1 MTTIESKPK
10 ILLIHGFG
18 GGVHE
23 VQPLADDLVAQGYQV
38 ACPVLAG
45 HAPLGGRVDRRILS
59 RARWTDWVED
69 AHRELQHLVC
79 ATESGQLQDSS
90 DSDVVATDSDVV
102 VIGFSMGGLIAFQLA
117 AQQSGNDPSAAQQ
130 SGDDPALSGNRIQ
143 SVITINTP
151 IYYWNLLQVARNLL
165 DDLGN
170 RRLDHTRRYFRA
182 KGNSPIP
189 AMLEFLKLLRNTKR
203 LLPRVNSPLLLLQ
216 AKDDDTVRL
225 SSVNY
230 LLSHLGSEQK
240 SARFMKKGGHL
251 ILHSEQAQEVSDLV
265 SAFLMQ

>member
-1 MTTIESKPK
+1 MTTLESQPK

-38 ACPVLAG
+38 SCPVLAG

-59 RARWTDWVED
+59 RSKWTDWVED
-69 AHRELQHLVC
+69 AKMALQQLASELEPS
-79 ATESGQLQDSS
+79 ESQDTP
-90 DSDVVATDSDVV
+90 VPEVV

-117 AQQSGNDPSAAQQ
+117 SSQFAGSQTANSMPDSQTANSLTGSPKIRSI
-130 SGDDPALSGNRIQ
+130 L
-143 SVITINTP
+143 TINTP
-151 IYYWNLLQVARNLL
+151 IYYWNLLQVAKNLL
-165 DDLGN
+165 DDLSHL
-170 RRLDHTRRYFRA
+170 RLDHTQRYLRA
-182 KGNSPIP
+182 KDNSPIP

-203 LLPRVNSPLLLLQ
+203 LLPQVNCPALILQ

-230 LLSHLGSEQK
+230 LLSHLGSSQK
-240 SARFMKKGGHL
+240 SAKFIGRGGHL
-251 ILHSEQAQEVSDLV
+251 ILHSDQASEV
-265 SAFLMQ
+265 MQITSENLLALP

>member
-1 MTTIESKPK
+1 MTTLESQPK

-59 RARWTDWVED
+59 RSKWTDWVED
-69 AHRELQHLVC
+69 AHMELQ
-79 ATESGQLQDSS
+79 QN
-90 DSDVVATDSDVV
+90 DSDVV

-117 AQQSGNDPSAAQQ
+117 SRQLADSQTANSLTGTPKIRS
-130 SGDDPALSGNRIQ
+130 I
-143 SVITINTP
+143 ITINTP
-151 IYYWNLLQVARNLL
+151 IYYWNLLQVAKNLL
-165 DDLGN
+165 DDL
-170 RRLDHTRRYFRA
+170 RHISLDHTKRYLRA

-189 AMLEFLKLLRNTKR
+189 AMLEFLKLLQNTKS
-203 LLPRVNSPLLLLQ
+203 LLPQINCPALILQ

-225 SSVNY
+225 TSVNY
-230 LLSHLGSEQK
+230 LLSHLGSSQK
-240 SARFMKKGGHL
+240 SAKFIGRGGHL
-251 ILHSEQAQEVSDLV
+251 ILHSDQASEV
-265 SAFLMQ
+265 MQIITEALQKMTEELPLQDC